1 MFGASCHG
9 LVFPSGGTCVYE
21 TATGSADLA

>member
-9 LVFPSGGTCVYE
+9 LAFTNRGTCVYE